1 MPYQRKELKFG
12 ARGVVLSK
20 PLDLLGADEFPYLK
34 NYRQFIRGVLSPR
47 PGMTAV
53 SAVNFGAAVHSVTRL
68 NKYLTSTFARF
79 VGAGT
84 GLYLSSSAVAI
95 ATGFSGNPLQFVT
108 VRPEESPEPW
118 LYVSDSSKSGKA
130 RVDGTFYNHGIAP
143 PTVAAYAQPAA
154 TSKQIISDFEA
165 VGAWAN
171 GGTAG
176 AISLVTRISTTITAI
191 VWDTGST
198 GWATVQPATLDEAI
212 QPGMLLVT
220 NGTVETVMVESV
232 SEAVTNTT
240 ISSIQY
246 DSGTS
251 GPCTIQLA
259 APTAGLARDSM
270 LRLNSGGAG
279 DEYVRVLSVTPGPGG
294 LPSFRCSTVNTQAAA
309 NTVTGL
315 RSFRAYFVNTHA
327 AAGTLISQNLES
339 SITVGIGYI
348 TLTGALDLSVVNSR
362 PVTDDD
368 IIHISIKLDN
378 IDLLTEGRIAFD
390 VDRNTNDF
398 TQNYLWKPFRANDL
412 SPATTGAITTLA
424 AQQRVIQ
431 RDQIDSSTGTANSDI
446 GGTDITDLQR
456 KLETFYISPK
466 EERYFQS
473 KLKASIIT
481 WIDEFGNETHPPP
494 PGGAGPLVDQTALGA
509 SQWTELRFR
518 VGDLQRVGSDTSR
531 GLHDVAA
538 IRIQLQTTGT
548 VQLDADA
555 WWIGGTYGANNLP
568 DIGVGAPY
576 NYRFV
581 YRSSLTGALSN
592 PSPAMRNGI
601 DVKRQSING
610 TVTASS
616 DTQVD
621 YIDIYRTG
629 GALIT
634 SDNSKPWFYV
644 MSVPNSSPTFTD
656 IYSDDVVI
664 RNPQLDFDNYQPFL
678 DVDVPKSGI
687 CSIVGTEVTRV
698 SGDSFNTAWPAGT
711 IITINNVPYTLYIQP
726 SSTGK
731 LSLNENA
738 GTQSNVTWF
747 ITTPRL
753 MAQKLPAVWG
763 PFGGGLFEPV
773 IFGCGSS
780 YQPGK
785 VFWTR
790 SGNPDACSQFGSLE
804 LTTPSEPLIKGAI
817 FRSQAFVFSSESFYV
832 LQPTEVNGDL
842 RFSGGKVAGSRG
854 LFCRDALCV
863 GDEGI
868 FYLSRDG
875 IYLTAGA
882 ESVSLTDEFLY
893 PIFPHEGATGV
904 TTNNF
909 TPPDFTLPQ
918 YLRLSYSES
927 ELYFDYRDTD
937 GNYKTLLYDIKLKG
951 WFPYEYTPQIR
962 IHYLEEGSGLSTI
975 LMGGNDGLLYL
986 SGGTTDAGTA
996 IPVAAWTQRFDGG
1009 DPRSNKQWANGIL
1022 DYSGTPT
1029 VVVKAVNESETLDTL
1044 TLATNATRAQSILD
1058 FDQVIRQNLLLQI
1071 SGDAPLTL
1079 YGFDWEFIQVS
1090 VSELTNQRNS
1100 YATEF
1105 VFPEEGVNWY
1115 AILGHIST
1123 ADLTVSVTVDDQ
1135 TTDPYTVT
1143 NSSGVFER
1151 VRLMLAARKGRRWTT
1166 VIESTAPFQIIAG
1179 QSFLY
1184 GKPWKS
1190 QTAFSP
1196 LSIFGDATSNS

>member
-1 MPYQRKELKFG
+1 MPYQRNEKKW
-12 ARGVVLSK
+12 AVRGICLSK
-20 PLDLLGADEFPYLK
+20 PLDLLAEDEIPYCK
-34 NYRQFIRGVLSPR
+34 NLRQFSRGALSPR

-53 SAVNFGAAVHSVTRL
+53 SATNFGAAVHSITRL

-84 GLYLSSSAVAI
+84 GLYLSSSNTAI

-118 LYVSDSSKSGKA
+118 LYVSDSLKSGKA
-130 RVDGTFYNHGIAP
+130 RVDGTFYNHGVTP

-154 TSKQIISDFEA
+154 TSYQVISDFEA

-191 VWDTGST
+191 VWDTGNT
-198 GWATVQPATLDEAI
+198 GWATVQPALLDEQL

-246 DSGTS
+246 DSGTN

-259 APTAGLARDSM
+259 APTDGLARDSM
-270 LRLNSGGAG
+270 LRLNSGGG
-279 DEYVRVLSVTPGPGG
+279 TDEYVRVLSVTPGPGG
-294 LPSFRCSTVNTQAAA
+294 LPSFRCSTVNTQVAT

-315 RSFRAYFVNTHA
+315 RSFRAYFVNNHA

-339 SITVGIGYI
+339 SVTVGIGYI

-362 PVTDDD
+362 PITDDD
-368 IIHISIKLDN
+368 VIHISIKLDN
-378 IDLLTEGRIAFD
+378 VDLLTEGRIAFD

-424 AQQRVIQ
+424 ALQRVDQ
-431 RDQIDSSTGTANSDI
+431 RNTIDTTGTDQQLPDA
-446 GGTDITDLQR
+446 LLR
-456 KLETFYISPK
+456 KLQANYVPQD
-466 EERYFQS
+466 ERYFQS
-473 KLKASIIT
+473 RLKTHVIT
-481 WIDEFGNETHPPP
+481 WVDEFGNETHPLP
-494 PGGAGPLVDQTALGA
+494 PGGGGPLVNQTALGA

-531 GLHDVAA
+531 WLHDVAA

-548 VQLDADA
+548 VQMDVDA

-581 YRSSLTGALSN
+581 YRSSVTGALSN

-601 DVKRQSING
+601 DAKRQAING
-610 TVTASS
+610 TVTAST
-616 DTQVD
+616 DPQVD

-634 SDNSKPWFYV
+634 SDNSPPWFYV
-644 MSVPNSSPTFTD
+644 MSVPNSAPTFTD
-656 IYSDDVVI
+656 IYPDDIVI
-664 RNPQLDFDNYQPFL
+664 RNRQLDFDNYQPFL
-678 DVDVPKSGI
+678 DVDVPKSGT

-698 SGDSFNTAWPAGT
+698 SGDNFNVLWPAGT
-711 IITINNVPYTLYIQP
+711 VMTINNVPYTLYSQP
-726 SSTGK
+726 SSTTK

-753 MAQKLPAVWG
+753 MSQKLPAIWG

-790 SGNPDACSQFGSLE
+790 SGNPDANSQFGSLE
-804 LTTPSEPLIKGAI
+804 LTTPSEPLIKGAV
-817 FRSQAFVFSSESFYV
+817 FRSQAFVFSSESLYV
-832 LQPTEVNGDL
+832 LQPTEVSGDL
-842 RFSGGKVAGSRG
+842 RFSGARVAGNRG

-863 GDEGI
+863 GDEGM

-882 ESVSLTDEFLY
+882 ESISLTDEFLY
-893 PIFPHEGATGV
+893 PIFPHEGSAGV
-904 TTNNF
+904 ITNGF

-962 IHYLEEGSGLSTI
+962 THYLEEGSGLNTI
-975 LMGGNDGLLYL
+975 LMGGSDGSLYL

-1022 DYSGTPT
+1022 DYSGAPT
-1029 VVVKAVNESETLDTL
+1029 VIVKAANESEILDTL
-1044 TLATNATRAQSILD
+1044 VLAANTNRAQSILD
-1058 FDQVIRQNLLLQI
+1058 FDQVIRRNLLLQI

-1079 YGFDWEFIQVS
+1079 YGFDWEWTQVS

-1135 TTDPYTVT
+1135 VTDTYTVT
-1143 NSSGVFER
+1143 NGSGGFQR

-1166 VIESTAPFQIIAG
+1166 VIESAAPFQIIAG

-1190 QTAFSP
+1190 QAAFTP
-1196 LSIFGDATSNS
+1196 LSIFGDMTQNQ

>member
-1 MPYQRKELKFG
+1 MQYQRSEKKW
-12 ARGVVLSK
+12 AVRGICLSK
-20 PLDLLGADEFPYLK
+20 PLDLLAADEIPYCK
-34 NYRQFIRGVLSPR
+34 NLRQFTRGVLSPR

-53 SAVNFGAAVHSVTRL
+53 SAINFGAAVHSITRL
-68 NKYLTSTFARF
+68 NKYLTATYARF

-84 GLYLSSSAVAI
+84 GLYLSSSAVAV

-118 LYVSDSSKSGKA
+118 LYTSDSSKSGKA
-130 RVDGTFYNHGIAP
+130 RVDGTFYNHGVAP
-143 PTVAAYAQPAA
+143 PTVAPYAQPAA
-154 TSKQIISDFEA
+154 TSYQVISDFEA

-191 VWDTGST
+191 VFDTGTT
-198 GWATVQPATLDEAI
+198 GWATVQPALLDEAL

-240 ISSIQY
+240 IGSIQY
-246 DSGTS
+246 DNAPTNT

-259 APTAGLARDSM
+259 TPTDGLARDSM
-270 LRLNSGGAG
+270 LRLNSGGAA
-279 DEYVRVLSVTPGPGG
+279 DEYIRVLSVTPGPGG
-294 LPSFRCSTVNTQAAA
+294 LPSFRCSTVNTQVAT
-309 NTVTGL
+309 NTVSGL
-315 RSFRAYFVNTHA
+315 RSFRAYFVNNHV

-339 SITVGIGYI
+339 SVTVGTGYI
-348 TLTGALDLSVVNSR
+348 TLTGALDLSIVNSR
-362 PVTDDD
+362 PITDDD
-368 IIHISIKLDN
+368 VIHISIKLDN

-390 VDRNTNDF
+390 VDRSTNDF

-412 SPATTGAITTLA
+412 SPATTGSITTLA

-431 RDQIDSSTGTANSDI
+431 RDQIDTTGASS
-446 GGTDITDLQR
+446 GTDGGDNNILIQKLQANYLNTD
-456 KLETFYISPK
+456 K
-466 EERYFQS
+466 RYFQS

-481 WIDEFGNETHPPP
+481 WIDEFGNETHPVP
-494 PGGAGPLVDQTALGA
+494 PGGGGPVVNQTALGA

-518 VGDLQRVGSDTSR
+518 VGDLLRVGSDTSR

-548 VQLDADA
+548 VQMDVDA

-581 YRSSLTGALSN
+581 YRSSVTGALSN

-616 DTQVD
+616 DAQVD

-634 SDNSKPWFYV
+634 SDNSPPWFYV
-644 MSVPNSSPTFTD
+644 MSVPNSAPTFTD
-656 IYSDDVVI
+656 IYPDDVVI
-664 RNPQLDFDNYQPFL
+664 RNRQLDFDNFQPFL
-678 DVDVPKSGI
+678 DVDVPKSGV
-687 CSIVGTEVTRV
+687 CSTIGTEVTKV
-698 SGDSFNTAWPAGT
+698 SGDVFNVLWPAGT
-711 IITINNVPYTLYIQP
+711 VMTINNVPYTLYSQP
-726 SSTGK
+726 SSTTK

-753 MAQKLPAVWG
+753 MAQKLPAIWG

-773 IFGCGSS
+773 IFGCGSN

-790 SGNPDACSQFGSLE
+790 SGNPDAHSQFGSLE

-817 FRSQAFVFSSESFYV
+817 FRSQAFVFSSESLYV

-842 RFSGGKVAGSRG
+842 RFSGGKVAGNRG

-863 GDEGI
+863 GDEGM

-882 ESVSLTDEFLY
+882 ESISLTDEFLY
-893 PIFPHEGATGV
+893 PIFPHEGSAGV
-904 TTNNF
+904 VTNGF

-962 IHYLEEGSGLSTI
+962 THYLEEGSGLNTI

-996 IPVAAWTQRFDGG
+996 ISVTAWTQRFDGG

-1029 VVVKAVNESETLDTL
+1029 VVVKAANESETLNTL
-1044 TLATNATRAQSILD
+1044 TPATNTNRAQSILD
-1058 FDQVIRQNLLLQI
+1058 FDQVIRRNLLLQI
-1071 SGDAPLTL
+1071 SGNAPLTL
-1079 YGFDWEFIQVS
+1079 YGFDWEFVQVS

-1105 VFPEEGVNWY
+1105 VFPEEGINWY

-1123 ADLTVSVTVDDQ
+1123 ANLTVSVTVDDQ
-1135 TTDPYTVT
+1135 TTDTYSIDHG
-1143 NSSGVFER
+1143 NGFFQR
-1151 VRLMLAARKGRRWTT
+1151 VRLILAARKGRRWTT
-1166 VIESTAPFQIIAG
+1166 VIESTEPFQIITG

-1184 GKPWKS
+1184 GKGWHE
-1190 QTAFSP
+1190 QGAFRAIP
-1196 LSIFGDATSNS
+1196 VFGDSSSNQ